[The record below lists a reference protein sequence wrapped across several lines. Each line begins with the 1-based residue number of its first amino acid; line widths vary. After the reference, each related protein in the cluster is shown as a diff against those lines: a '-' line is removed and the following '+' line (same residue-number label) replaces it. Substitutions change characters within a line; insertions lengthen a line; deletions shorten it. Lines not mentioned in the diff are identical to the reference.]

1 MIYWFR
7 FCLILLLW
15 FAISA
20 HISVAQTFDIKD
32 AEKTMME
39 LLKETRQEKSDSAR
53 IILNEKLVL
62 LLAKTLSMHESYPWP
77 FDSLN
82 IGKLKSTD
90 NKLRIFNWNIQQND
104 RTNLYSMVIL
114 NIEKDKVIVFK
125 TISSLQKLD
134 DIAVYKDGNWPGG
147 LFYKI
152 IERKDGPKN
161 LYVLLSWDGFSPQA
175 SRKSIDALSFDNDG
189 MPVFGAPVFK
199 TKEGLK
205 NRVVSEYAATS
216 AFTQTYNRQKITLSN
231 VRKSQRKIN
240 DEIIVLD
247 RLMPMSEAL
256 EGQRWAYVP
265 AGNIY
270 DGYVYFN
277 DFWTFVEDI
286 EPRNPAEAE
295 KKPAKKSVSYELF
308 PEKQN

>member
-1 MIYWFR
+1 MNYWFR
-7 FCLILLLW
+7 FSLILLLW
-15 FAISA
+15 FVISA
-20 HISVAQTFDIKD
+20 HICVAQTSEIKD
-32 AEKTMME
+32 AEKSMME

-62 LLAKTLSMHESYPWP
+62 LLAKTLSIQDSYQWP

-90 NKLRIFNWNIQQND
+90 NKIRIFNWNIQQND
-104 RTNLYSMVIL
+104 RTNLYSMVML
-114 NIEKDKVIVFK
+114 NIEKNKVIVFK
-125 TISSLQKLD
+125 TIPSLQKLD
-134 DIAVYKDGNWPGG
+134 DIEVYKDGNWPGG

-161 LYVLLSWDGFSPQA
+161 FYILLSWDGFSPQA
-175 SRKSIDALSFDNDG
+175 SRKSIDALSFDTDG

-216 AFTQTYNRQKITLSN
+216 AFTQTYDRQKITLSN
-231 VRKSQRKIN
+231 VRKSQRKID

-247 RLMPMSEAL
+247 RLVPMSEAL

-277 DFWTFVEDI
+277 NYWTFVEDI
-286 EPRNPAEAE
+286 APRNPAEAG
-295 KKPAKKSVSYELF
+295 KKPSKKPVSYDLF